1 MELLVCVWFWN
12 DMGRVEADP
21 FFWVGSDPFLVWFQG
36 RVEPSFLFDYMVQVG
51 WSYNISCLVS

>member
-1 MELLVCVWFWN
+1 
-12 DMGRVEADP
+12 MGRVEANP